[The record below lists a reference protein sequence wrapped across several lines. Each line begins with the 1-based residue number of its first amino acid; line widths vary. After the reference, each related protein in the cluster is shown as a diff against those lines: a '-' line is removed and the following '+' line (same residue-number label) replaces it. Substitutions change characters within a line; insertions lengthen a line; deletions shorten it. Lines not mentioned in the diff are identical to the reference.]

1 MISDCRYDLL
11 EKISRY
17 DVPGCADF
25 IPLNAI
31 RAALPAYD
39 EEAVKAAVSDLY
51 SMHFVELRDGSIA
64 ITEMG
69 IAAMCSL

>member
-1 MISDCRYDLL
+1 MISDCRFDLL

-39 EEAVKAAVSDLY
+39 EESVKTAVHDLC
-51 SMHFVELRDGSIA
+51 SMHFVELKDGRVA